1 MALTVIYEDNHL
13 LAVEKAPGELA
24 QPDSSGEPSLLDAA
38 REYIR
43 ERYRKPGRVFLGP
56 VNRLDRQVSGIMLF
70 ARTSKAA
77 RRLHAEFSGRRVVK
91 RYIALVESG
100 ASLPCEKWLELED
113 RLVRG
118 RGFTRR
124 AESGDHDV
132 KTARLR
138 YTVISVH
145 ERVALLVVDL
155 LTGRKHQIRAQ
166 LGAMGMPVAGD
177 TAYGSSEAS
186 MDGALLL
193 HAAYLRFAHP
203 TRDEEIELVSPLPPR
218 FNKRMSIDDRLEEM
232 IRTALRDRSSP

>member
-24 QPDSSGEPSLLDAA
+24 QPDSSGEPSLLDMA

-77 RRLHAEFSGRRVVK
+77 RRLHADFSGRRVAK
-91 RYIALVESG
+91 RYIALVETSVTLDAG
-100 ASLPCEKWLELED
+100 RWIERED

-124 AESGDHDV
+124 AESGDHGV

-138 YTVISVH
+138 YTVISVQKGI
-145 ERVALLVVDL
+145 ALLVVDL

-177 TAYGSSEAS
+177 RTYGSSETS
-186 MDGALLL
+186 KDGALLL

-203 TRDEEIELVSPLPPR
+203 TRDEEIELVSPLPLR
-218 FNKRMSIDDRLEEM
+218 FNARMSIDDRMEGM
-232 IRTALRDRSSP
+232 IRAALRDRSFP

>member
-1 MALTVIYEDNHL
+1 MTLTVIYEDNHL

-24 QPDSSGEPSLLDAA
+24 QPDSSGEPSLLDTA

-43 ERYRKPGRVFLGP
+43 KRYRKPGRVFIGP

-77 RRLHAEFSGRRVVK
+77 RRLHAEFSDRRVVK

-100 ASLPCEKWLELED
+100 ASLPRGKWLERED

-124 AESGDHDV
+124 AESGDHGV
-132 KTARLR
+132 KTALLR

-145 ERVALLVVDL
+145 KGVALLVVDL

-177 TAYGSSEAS
+177 TAYGSSGAC
-186 MDGALLL
+186 MDGSILL

-203 TRDEEIELVSPLPPR
+203 TRDEEIELLSPLPPR
-218 FNKRMSIDDRLEEM
+218 FNNRMSIDDPLEEM